1 MVRTERVGRRQTS
14 TAVVTASGIVV
25 STFARRRL
33 GAESLVLGERGHS
46 GEGLAAS
53 VTSNLQSAIGVHTL
67 VATQVR
73 ELGVRLGAHLA
84 TERFHRGVNVRVLLQ
99 AGTGCKSFAALGTG
113 MGAGTKMLRAD
124 VALEVRL
131 VGE

>member
-1 MVRTERVGRRQTS
+1 MVRTKRVGRRQTS

-53 VTSNLQSAIGVHTL
+53 VTSNLQSGVGVHTL
-67 VATQVR
+67 VATQLENWVY
-73 ELGVRLGAHLA
+73 
-84 TERFHRGVNVRVLLQ
+84 
-99 AGTGCKSFAALGTG
+99 
-113 MGAGTKMLRAD
+113 
-124 VALEVRL
+124 ALEHTSQRN
-131 VGE
+131 GFTEE